1 MGTLKDLKYKMQEIM
16 TEKDEEASVTDA
28 YTDQLEKR
36 ILKFDDVISSLERAF
51 NSKQIVRKRNPGAED
66 QEQKVE
72 FQRKLSR
79 RSS

>member
-51 NSKQIVRKRNPGAED
+51 NSKQIVRSEI
-66 QEQKVE
+66 
-72 FQRKLSR
+72 
-79 RSS
+79 